1 MSAPI
6 LLSDRALLAVSG
18 EERFSFLNT
27 LLSADVS
34 SALGEARYAA
44 LLTPQGKLL
53 ADVICLTDEDRIIV
67 EFPTDSEFAKRLR
80 MYKLRAAVT
89 LEPLDDWQVLVQLTD
104 PAPSGCLSF
113 ADPRNAG
120 LGHRLYSP
128 AGQFSPDHDRSAYD
142 AARLMAVVPEGPV
155 DLEPNKALL
164 LESGFER
171 LGGVDFRKGCFVG
184 QEVFARI
191 RTYGKTNRI
200 LAAIEIESPSGKSLL
215 GTQLEMD
222 GNSKGVVTSE
232 TFSKIRHLVLGY
244 VPTPLKQLGQRLKS
258 VMQSVKL
265 LPDLSLFDPS
275 RLKSQLPVFP

>member
-34 SALGEARYAA
+34 STMGEARYAA

-53 ADVICLTDEDRIIV
+53 ADVLCLTDEDRIIV

-89 LEPLDDWQVLVQLTD
+89 LEPLEDWQVLVQLTD

-142 AARLMAVVPEGPV
+142 AARLQAVVPEGPV

-184 QEVFARI
+184 QEVTARMKYRNLGKKRI
-191 RTYGKTNRI
+191 MGISSHTAPATGDAVMAGERTAGI
-200 LAAIEIESPSGKSLL
+200 VLSVL
-215 GTQLEMD
+215 GQQA
-222 GNSKGVVTSE
+222 
-232 TFSKIRHLVLGY
+232 LVLMRHEF
-244 VPTPLKQLGQRLKS
+244 VSHALTLGDQEVRITAD
-258 VMQSVKL
+258 
-265 LPDLSLFDPS
+265 PDAP
-275 RLKSQLPVFP
+275 QG